1 MGLSPNL
8 MKHLIEEHGKDVKRW
23 PLELQD
29 LIDPKIEARSIAPPI
44 SGKVDTFLNT
54 DYHYHFA
61 EFMDGQTPKHDRVQE
76 MRYAGWEFAT
86 TDDVKM
92 CSEAAV
98 QGRNKNRKSKDGGD
112 GWSDDIRSGDRRLM
126 KIPMHLWRQTKKAQN
141 LAAYQMAY
149 PQPFGTDGKPMSA
162 KNLIPGFKTETM
174 DEAEIAE
181 SQRKFSPSNSV
192 QQKTHKQIEQEQQG

>member
-8 MKHLIEEHGKDVKRW
+8 MKHLYEEHGKDVSRW
-23 PLELQD
+23 PSELQD
-29 LIDPKIEARSIAPPI
+29 LINPKIEARNIAPPI

-54 DYHYHFA
+54 DYHYHWV
-61 EFMDGQTPKHDRVQE
+61 EFVDGATPKHDRAE
-76 MRYAGWEFAT
+76 SLKYAGWEFAT

-92 CSEAAV
+92 CSDDAV
-98 QGRNKNRKSKDGGD
+98 KGRSKDRKSKDGK

-149 PQPFGTDGKPMSA
+149 PQPFGSDGKPMSA
-162 KNLIPGFKTETM
+162 QNLIPGFKTETM
-174 DEAEIAE
+174 DEAEIAD
-181 SQRKFSPSNSV
+181 SQRKFNSSNSV
-192 QQKTHKQIEQEQQG
+192 QQKTHKQIQEEAGL